1 MYVVKLRCLEM
12 HQKRIFIYRR
22 YADSR
27 LSQVRLGSAQ
37 LSSARLSLAL
47 ALALAVAHMAGRQLT
62 WDVINQPRRQP
73 RRRR

>member
-22 YADSR
+22 PARYADSR
-27 LSQVRLGSAQ
+27 LSQAR
-37 LSSARLSLAL
+37 LSSARLSL

>member
-27 LSQVRLGSAQ
+27 LSQARLSSAQ
-37 LSSARLSLAL
+37 LSSARLSL

-62 WDVINQPRRQP
+62 WDVINQPRR
-73 RRRR
+73 RR

>member
-22 YADSR
+22 PARYADSR
-27 LSQVRLGSAQ
+27 LSQAQLSSAQ

-47 ALALAVAHMAGRQLT
+47 APALAVAHMAGRQLT
-62 WDVINQPRRQP
+62 WDVINQPRR
-73 RRRR
+73 RR